1 MPAVTRGRLDRN
13 ADRRITAGGI
23 AIAGGFVA
31 AALATLALPEG
42 ARLGAWLPLH
52 LVLVGGAGVAMG
64 SAMPFFSAALSAA
77 PPAPVRLRLV
87 TLALLAAG
95 AIGVASRAAVGG
107 GALPVLG
114 GSAYLAGIVGLF
126 GATFLPLRGALGP
139 RRPLVSLA
147 YGAALADALAGVVLG
162 TSFIGGWLPVVG
174 SWGSLKPA
182 HAWLNLLGFVSLVI
196 TGTLIHLLPTVL
208 GGRMLPRTSSV
219 VAVTGLVVGTP
230 LVALGFAISGGPGP
244 AADLIARSGALVAL
258 AGAAGLA
265 GFARAAVRGRGHW
278 TTDAGWHR
286 LTSWSLVA
294 AVGWFALATG
304 LAAGRVLIAGAMPAG
319 WSAVEVAAPLA
330 LGWVVQALVAGWS
343 HLLPS
348 IGPGDPP
355 AHARQRQLLGR
366 VATARLLGLNL
377 GTALLAVGLPADL
390 ASVSVVGALFVG
402 ASAGISVALA
412 AAALLGARQVAAPA
426 RR

>member
-1 MPAVTRGRLDRN
+1 MLPVTSPRLDRN
-13 ADRRITAGGI
+13 ADRRITAAGI
-23 AIAGGFVA
+23 AVAGGFVA
-31 AALATLALPEG
+31 AALVSLALPAA

-52 LVLVGGAGVAMG
+52 LVLAGGAGVAIG

-77 PPAPVRLRLV
+77 PPAPGRLRV
-87 TLALLAAG
+87 STLALLAGG
-95 AIGVASRAAVGG
+95 AIGVASRAATGG

-114 GSAYLAGIVGLF
+114 GIAYLAGIVALF
-126 GATFLPLRGALGP
+126 AATFLPLRGALGP

-147 YGAALADALAGVVLG
+147 YGAALADVLAGAALG
-162 TSFIGGWLPVVG
+162 TLFLGGWLPVVG
-174 SWGSLKPA
+174 SWAGLKPA

-196 TGTLIHLLPTVL
+196 AGTLIHLLPTVL

-219 VAVTGLVVGTP
+219 VAVAGLVVGTP

-244 AADLIARSGALVAL
+244 AADLIARSGALAAL

-265 GFARAAVRGRGHW
+265 GFAVAAVRGRGRW

-286 LTSWSLVA
+286 VTSWSLVA
-294 AVGWFALATG
+294 AVGWFALAVG
-304 LAAGRVLIAGAMPAG
+304 LAAGRVIVAGARPAG
-319 WSAVEVAAPLA
+319 WSVADVAAPLA
-330 LGWVVQALVAGWS
+330 LGWVVQALVAS
-343 HLLPS
+343 SAHLLPS

-355 AHARQRQLLGR
+355 AHARQRRLLGR

-390 ASVSVVGALFVG
+390 AWVSTAGTLLVAASVGTSFV
-402 ASAGISVALA
+402 LA
-412 AAALLGARQVAAPA
+412 AAALLGIRQVVAPA
-426 RR
+426 RG